1 MGILEFLS
9 SMKTGIGEV
18 MRPVTDSM
26 DAARMDFGRMTGDVK
41 TVIDDGDGS
50 EREVFDREAFSDRMT
65 SLAKASAAMSPR
77 MPAPPSGAMRP
88 PQVSSSPA
96 PVMGAAPNP
105 YAPVNYNAMQYG
117 QQGGIGGAPTMEQI
131 LKALQSRGL

>member
-1 MGILEFLS
+1 MNILDLLNDFKQGAS
-9 SMKTGIGEV
+9 AK
-18 MRPVTDSM
+18 MRPVSDAMDS
-26 DAARMDFGRMTGDVK
+26 ARMGLGRLTGDVK

-50 EREVFDREAFSDRMT
+50 EREVFDREAFSDRMNA
-65 SLAKASAAMSPR
+65 LAKVSAGMPPQ
-77 MPAPPSGAMRP
+77 MPATPSGAMRP

-105 YAPVNYNAMQYG
+105 YAPVNYG

-131 LKALQSRGL
+131 LKALQSRGM